1 MNATRYFWKTE
12 VMPSLASQLPQGSKT
27 NYLAE
32 PLLMS
37 RPTPSFYNL
46 AWRWH
51 FYAGL
56 FVAPFMILLAL
67 TGIIYLFKPQLDPLM
82 YDHLLNVTP
91 GHHRLSADEQLQ
103 RVRLDYPQ
111 GHVSQYLPPVNPERS
126 AQWVVSND
134 GRELNVFINPYS
146 GEVLGEQDARF
157 NLQAVARALHGEL
170 MIGTVGDRLVELAA
184 GWGVVLVVSGLYLWW
199 PRGQSAAGILWP
211 RLSRRGRV
219 LWRDLHAVTGF
230 WGAAL
235 LLFMLL
241 SGMTWTG
248 FWGKQ
253 YADLWNRFPVAMWN
267 NVPQSD
273 IEARSLNTPT
283 RQTVPWALENTPLP
297 VSGAHAEHMAHA
309 AHASGP
315 AAPGISLQQV
325 VDTATAR
332 KVEPGYSITLP
343 TTATGVFTIAVFADD
358 PRNDA
363 TLHIDQYSG
372 QVLADV
378 RWEQYANL
386 ARATEMGVMLHE
398 GKLFGTLNQIVI
410 LLVCLMI
417 LLSSVSGLVIWWKR
431 RPQGRLGVPPLR
443 HNLPTWKTGVLI
455 ILALAIAF
463 PLVGASL
470 IAVWLLDRLLMI
482 LRKTPPLELRS

>member
-1 MNATRYFWKTE
+1 
-12 VMPSLASQLPQGSKT
+12 
-27 NYLAE
+27 
-32 PLLMS
+32 
-37 RPTPSFYNL
+37 
-46 AWRWH
+46 
-51 FYAGL
+51 
-56 FVAPFMILLAL
+56 
-67 TGIIYLFKPQLDPLM
+67 M

-91 GHHRLSADEQLQ
+91 AHHSLSADEQLS
-103 RVRLDYPQ
+103 RVQAAYPQ
-111 GHVSQYLPPVNPERS
+111 GHISQYLPPINPERS
-126 AQWVVSND
+126 AQFVLHND

-146 GEVLGEQDARF
+146 GAIRGEQDAKL

-170 MIGTVGDRLVELAA
+170 MIGTLGDRLVELAA

-219 LWRDLHAVTGF
+219 LWRDFHAVTGF

-235 LLFMLL
+235 LLFMLI

-253 YADLWNRFPVAMWN
+253 YADVWNQFPAAMWN
-267 NVPQSD
+267 NVPTSD
-273 IEARSLNTPT
+273 IEARSLNTAT
-283 RQTVPWALENTPLP
+283 RQTVPWALENTPMP
-297 VSGAHAEHMAHA
+297 VSGAHAEHMGHGAMP
-309 AHASGP
+309 SGP
-315 AAPGISLQQV
+315 AAPGITLQDV
-325 VDTATAR
+325 VNTAIER

-343 TTATGVFTIAVFADD
+343 TTATGVFTVAVFADD

-363 TLHIDQYSG
+363 TLHVDQYTG

-378 RWEQYANL
+378 RWQHYGPV

-398 GKLFGTLNQIVI
+398 GKLFGSLNQIAI
-410 LLVCLMI
+410 LVVCLMI

-443 HNLPTWKTGVLI
+443 HDLPTWKTGVVI
-455 ILALAIAF
+455 MLALAIVF
-463 PLVGASL
+463 PLVAASL
-470 IAVWLLDRLLMI
+470 VAVWVLDRLLLLM
-482 LRKTPPLELRS
+482 RKKRPREHLS

>member
-1 MNATRYFWKTE
+1 M
-12 VMPSLASQLPQGSKT
+12 SQ
-27 NYLAE
+27 
-32 PLLMS
+32 
-37 RPTPSFYNL
+37 PTPSFYNL

-67 TGIIYLFKPQLDPLM
+67 TGIIYLFKPQLDSLM
-82 YDHLLNVTP
+82 YNHLLNVTP
-91 GHHRLSADEQLQ
+91 AHHSLSADEQLN
-103 RVRLDYPQ
+103 RVKTAYPQ
-111 GHVSQYLPPVNPERS
+111 GHISQYLPPINPERS
-126 AQWVVSND
+126 AQFVLNNS

-146 GEVLGEQDARF
+146 GAIRGEQDAKL

-170 MIGTVGDRLVELAA
+170 MIGTLGDRLVELAA

-219 LWRDLHAVTGF
+219 LWRDFHAVTGF

-235 LLFMLL
+235 LLFMLI

-253 YADLWNRFPVAMWN
+253 YADLWNQFPAAMWN
-267 NVPQSD
+267 NVPTSD
-273 IEARSLNTPT
+273 IEARSLNTAT
-283 RQTVPWALENTPLP
+283 RQTVPWALENTPMP
-297 VSGAHAEHMAHA
+297 VSGSHAEHMGHGAMP
-309 AHASGP
+309 SGP
-315 AAPGISLQQV
+315 AAPGITLQDV
-325 VDTATAR
+325 VNTAIER

-343 TTATGVFTIAVFADD
+343 TTATGVFTVAVFADD

-363 TLHIDQYSG
+363 TLHVDQYTG

-378 RWEQYANL
+378 RWQHYGPV

-398 GKLFGTLNQIVI
+398 GKLFGSLNQIAI
-410 LLVCLMI
+410 LVVCLMI

-443 HNLPTWKTGVLI
+443 HDLPTWKAGVVI
-455 ILALAIAF
+455 MLALAIVF
-463 PLVGASL
+463 PLVAASL
-470 IAVWLLDRLLMI
+470 VAVWVLDRLLLLI
-482 LRKTPPLELRS
+482 RNKRPREHLS

>member
-1 MNATRYFWKTE
+1 M
-12 VMPSLASQLPQGSKT
+12 SQ
-27 NYLAE
+27 
-32 PLLMS
+32 
-37 RPTPSFYNL
+37 PTPAFYNL

-67 TGIIYLFKPQLDPLM
+67 TGIIYLFKPQLDPLL
-82 YDHLLNVTP
+82 YDHLLNVSS
-91 GHHRLSADEQLQ
+91 GHHSLSADEQLT
-103 RVRLDYPQ
+103 RVQATYPQ
-111 GHVSQYLPPVNPERS
+111 GHVSQYLPPINLERS
-126 AQWVVSND
+126 AQFVVSNG
-134 GRELNVFINPYS
+134 GRELNVFINPYT
-146 GEVLGEQDARF
+146 GQVLGEQDAKL

-170 MIGTVGDRLVELAA
+170 MIGTLGDRLVELAA

-199 PRGQSAAGILWP
+199 PRGQSAAGVLWP

-253 YADLWNRFPVAMWN
+253 YADLWNQFPAAMWN
-267 NVPQSD
+267 NVPASD
-273 IEARSLNTPT
+273 VEAGSLNNAA
-283 RQTVPWALENTPLP
+283 RQTVPWAVENTPIP
-297 VSGAHAEHMAHA
+297 VSGSHAEHMANA
-309 AHASGP
+309 AHSSGP
-315 AAPGISLQQV
+315 AAPGVSLQQV

-343 TTATGVFTIAVFADD
+343 TTAEGVFTVAVFADD

-363 TLHIDQYSG
+363 TLHVDQYTG

-378 RWEQYANL
+378 RWQHYGNV
-386 ARATEMGVMLHE
+386 ARATEMSVMLHE
-398 GKLFGTLNQIVI
+398 GKLFGSLNQIAI
-410 LLVCLMI
+410 FLVCLMI

-431 RPQGRLGVPPLR
+431 RPQGRLGVPPMR
-443 HNLPTWKTGVLI
+443 HALPTWKTGVAI
-455 ILALAIAF
+455 MLALAIVF

-470 IAVWLLDRLLMI
+470 IAVWIIDRLVQLI
-482 LRKTPPLELRS
+482 RHKPQRELHS

>member
-1 MNATRYFWKTE
+1 
-12 VMPSLASQLPQGSKT
+12 
-27 NYLAE
+27 
-32 PLLMS
+32 MS
-37 RPTPSFYNL
+37 RPTPSFYSL

-67 TGIIYLFKPQLDPLM
+67 TGIIYLFKPQLDPLL

-91 GHHRLSADEQLQ
+91 AHHSLSADEQLS
-103 RVRLDYPQ
+103 RVQATYPQ
-111 GHVSQYLPPVNPERS
+111 GHISQYLPPINPQRS
-126 AQWVVSND
+126 GQFVVHN
-134 GRELNVFINPYS
+134 GGHELNVFINPYT
-146 GEVLGEQDARF
+146 GQVLGEQDAKL

-170 MIGTVGDRLVELAA
+170 MIGTLGDRLVELAA

-211 RLSRRGRV
+211 RLNRRGRL
-219 LWRDLHAVTGF
+219 LWRDFHAVTGF

-235 LLFMLL
+235 LLFMLI

-267 NVPQSD
+267 DVPKSD
-273 IEARSLNTPT
+273 IEARSLNNAA
-283 RQTVPWALENTPLP
+283 RQTVPWAMENTPMP

-315 AAPGISLQQV
+315 AAPGIRLQDV

-332 KVEPGYSITLP
+332 QVEPGYSITLP
-343 TTATGVFTIAVFADD
+343 TTASGVFTIAVFADD

-363 TLHIDQYSG
+363 TLHVDQYTG
-372 QVLADV
+372 TVLADV
-378 RWEQYANL
+378 RWQHYGNV
-386 ARATEMGVMLHE
+386 ARATEMSVMLHE
-398 GKLFGTLNQIVI
+398 GKLFGSLNQIAI

-431 RPQGRLGVPPLR
+431 RPQGGLGVPALR
-443 HNLPTWKTGVLI
+443 HDLPTWKTGVVI
-455 ILALAIAF
+455 MLALAIAF

-470 IAVWLLDRLLMI
+470 IVVWGLDRLLLLI
-482 LRKTPPLELRS
+482 RKQRHMSTSHDQH

>member
-1 MNATRYFWKTE
+1 M
-12 VMPSLASQLPQGSKT
+12 SQ
-27 NYLAE
+27 
-32 PLLMS
+32 
-37 RPTPSFYNL
+37 PTPSFYNL

-67 TGIIYLFKPQLDPLM
+67 TGIIYLFKPQLDPLL
-82 YDHLLNVTP
+82 YDHLLNVSP
-91 GHHRLSADEQLQ
+91 GHHSLSADEQLT
-103 RVRLDYPQ
+103 RVQASYPQ
-111 GHVSQYLPPVNPERS
+111 GHVSQYLPPINLERS
-126 AQWVVSND
+126 AQFVVSND
-134 GRELNVFINPYS
+134 GRELNVFINPYT
-146 GEVLGEQDARF
+146 GQVLGEQDAKL
-157 NLQAVARALHGEL
+157 NVQAVARALHGEL
-170 MIGTVGDRLVELAA
+170 MIGTLGDRLVELAA

-199 PRGQSAAGILWP
+199 PRGQTAAGVLWP

-253 YADLWNRFPVAMWN
+253 YADLWNQFPAAMWN
-267 NVPQSD
+267 NVPASD
-273 IEARSLNTPT
+273 IEARSLNTAA
-283 RQTVPWALENTPLP
+283 RQTVPWAMENTPMP

-309 AHASGP
+309 AHSKGP
-315 AAPGISLQQV
+315 AAPGISLQEV

-332 KVEPGYSITLP
+332 NVEPGYSLTLP
-343 TTATGVFTIAVFADD
+343 TTAEGVFTVAVFADD

-363 TLHIDQYSG
+363 TLHVDQYTG

-378 RWEQYANL
+378 RWQHYGNV
-386 ARATEMGVMLHE
+386 ARATEMSVMLHE
-398 GKLFGTLNQIVI
+398 GKLFGSLNQIAI

-443 HNLPTWKTGVLI
+443 HALPTWKTGVAI
-455 ILALAIAF
+455 MLALAIVF

-470 IAVWLLDRLLMI
+470 IAVWFIDRLVLLI
-482 LRKTPPLELRS
+482 RRKGQRELCS

>member
-1 MNATRYFWKTE
+1 M
-12 VMPSLASQLPQGSKT
+12 SQ
-27 NYLAE
+27 
-32 PLLMS
+32 
-37 RPTPSFYNL
+37 PTPSFYNL

-67 TGIIYLFKPQLDPLM
+67 TGIIYLFKPQLDSLM

-91 GHHRLSADEQLQ
+91 AHHSLSADEQLN
-103 RVRLDYPQ
+103 RVKAAYPQ
-111 GHVSQYLPPVNPERS
+111 GHISQYLPPINLERS
-126 AQWVVSND
+126 AQFVLHNG
-134 GRELNVFINPYS
+134 GRELNVFINPYN
-146 GEVLGEQDARF
+146 GDVLGEQDAKL

-170 MIGTVGDRLVELAA
+170 MIGTLGDRLVELAA

-211 RLSRRGRV
+211 RLSRRARP
-219 LWRDLHAVTGF
+219 LWRDFHAVTGF

-235 LLFMLL
+235 LLFMLI

-248 FWGKQ
+248 VWGKQ
-253 YADLWNRFPVAMWN
+253 YADVWNQFPAAMWN
-267 NVPQSD
+267 NVPTSD
-273 IEARSLNTPT
+273 IEARSLNTAT
-283 RQTVPWALENTPLP
+283 RQTVPWALENTPMP
-297 VSGAHAEHMAHA
+297 VSGAHAEHMGHGAMS
-309 AHASGP
+309 SGP
-315 AAPGISLQQV
+315 AAPGITLQDV

-343 TTATGVFTIAVFADD
+343 TTATGVFTVAVFADD

-363 TLHIDQYSG
+363 TLHVDQYTG

-378 RWEQYANL
+378 RWQHYSNV

-398 GKLFGTLNQIVI
+398 GKLFGSLNQIAI

-417 LLSSVSGLVIWWKR
+417 LLSSISGLVIWWKR

-443 HNLPTWKTGVLI
+443 HDLPTWKTGVAI
-455 ILALAIAF
+455 MIALAIVF
-463 PLVGASL
+463 PLVAASL
-470 IAVWLLDRLLMI
+470 IAVWVLDRLLLLI
-482 LRKTPPLELRS
+482 RKKRPREHLS